1 MAEMVAPIHV
11 AQSSQPPP
19 PPLSIQATFDTSTFA
34 VIANMHVIDQTL
46 REIAKDFRFTLE
58 EVKEFYDKS
67 GDMSRT
73 KRRFQRMRETLVEKF
88 TNDIDD

>member
-1 MAEMVAPIHV
+1 MTEMVAPLH
-11 AQSSQPPP
+11 APPP
-19 PPLSIQATFDTSTFA
+19 SSIQATYDPSAFA

-73 KRRFQRMRETLVEKF
+73 KRRFQRMREVLTEKF
-88 TNDIDD
+88 ANDFDE